1 MNLLK
6 RMSALVMVMALLVSA
21 FVAPASAEAVGY
33 PYSGHFSKFPGVWS
47 SKQYSVATVA
57 VQKFLML
64 AGESLAKLIMPAGG
78 ADGYCGGKT
87 VEAIKKFQEN
97 EKLHTSGDA
106 AYGKVD
112 RVTWERI
119 ATLLEVTEKYV
130 GGDTC
135 IAYFHRFNKSYY
147 TSLDVTENQNVMN
160 CYTAY
165 YAMNDKMQWTSEP
178 FYTL

>member
-64 AGESLAKLIMPAGG
+64 AGESRQTDHACWWCRRILRRQ
-78 ADGYCGGKT
+78 DG
-87 VEAIKKFQEN
+87 
-97 EKLHTSGDA
+97 
-106 AYGKVD
+106 
-112 RVTWERI
+112 
-119 ATLLEVTEKYV
+119 
-130 GGDTC
+130 
-135 IAYFHRFNKSYY
+135 
-147 TSLDVTENQNVMN
+147 
-160 CYTAY
+160 
-165 YAMNDKMQWTSEP
+165 
-178 FYTL
+178 